1 MTLALGV
8 INFDLVINA
17 TLGSLV
23 SDQAPRAIDAAF
35 RIYMLP
41 QGMFSVALATVLFPA
56 LARFAARRDYDRLR
70 AACANGMRQI
80 FLLLIPAAAITIVL
94 ATPIVRL
101 IYQHGS
107 FGPSSTDQVSE
118 ALFWFSFSLPLNGVN
133 LLLTRTFFSLQE
145 PWRATQ
151 LAVVNIGFNFAVSL
165 ALYEPFGIAGLVIG
179 TIVGNAGMLVGQAV
193 FLGRELHGLEGRRT
207 AMVTAQVLGAS
218 VLLGLVS
225 YGVWYG
231 LDAALGRALWAQIVS
246 VVGGIAAGGAAFT
259 AVVTALRVPEAHQI
273 RELVQSRFRRHP
285 ANGAP

>member
-1 MTLALGV
+1 M
-8 INFDLVINA
+8 
-17 TLGSLV
+17 
-23 SDQAPRAIDAAF
+23 
-35 RIYMLP
+35 
-41 QGMFSVALATVLFPA
+41 
-56 LARFAARRDYDRLR
+56 
-70 AACANGMRQI
+70 
-80 FLLLIPAAAITIVL
+80 
-94 ATPIVRL
+94 RL

-246 VVGGIAAGGAAFT
+246 VVSGSVTPYFWPSRVVAVASVPLITTEVTLPGSDAA
-259 AVVTALRVPEAHQI
+259 RMSCE
-273 RELVQSRFRRHP
+273 
-285 ANGAP
+285 